1 MSIHKLEKSVKSHL
15 NRQSINLSTLKKK
28 INKIGKQMMFRFTT
42 TAFLMQI
49 NILKKDKLKIFVT
62 VP

>member
-15 NRQSINLSTLKKK
+15 NRQSINLSKKK
-28 INKIGKQMMFRFTT
+28 INKIGKQTTFRFTT